1 VDFSNRKLGTGEG
14 YQGCSGC
21 VLVWD
26 SGEPSRSGLGLS
38 SYNTG
43 RLNMDSIGY
52 LFGEFHPSYIVNT
65 SGMFRKRIGVL

>member
-1 VDFSNRKLGTGEG
+1 MDFSNIKLGTGEG
-14 YQGCSGC
+14 YQGCSER

-52 LFGEFHPSYIVNT
+52 VCGEFHPAYMVNT
-65 SGMFRKRIGVL
+65 PGRFRKRIGVL